1 MSLNF
6 IFTVDRNVSIFSVKA
21 HTALSIFSDSSCLA
35 VSKASF
41 KIARSSSELLFS
53 IAAIFADNFLSKLLI
68 DQLRLFLKVY
78 FSS

>member
-21 HTALSIFSDSSCLA
+21 PTALSIFSDSSCLA

-41 KIARSSSELLFS
+41 KIARSSSEHYFYENTFS
-53 IAAIFADNFLSKLLI
+53 KIQYALHYSSI
-68 DQLRLFLKVY
+68 DKYQRTFPKIL
-78 FSS
+78 